1 MTTVISVAHVKGGV
15 GKTTTAVQLALHAGA
30 TGRRTMLIDA
40 DPSRST
46 LSWATRAGDWPRA
59 GVPVEGY
66 WRADLERA
74 VPALAYDCDL
84 AVIDTPHD
92 PAGRHHAGA
101 VMISA
106 IVAADLVVVPTST
119 DGADLDRMEDLL
131 AALDVGQLDR
141 QQRGL
146 GPVDWLVA
154 LTRADLRR
162 RTVATEVVELMVNR
176 DLPILPIAVPSALA
190 DGHATST
197 WVPERAAVEDA
208 FGTATVL
215 DEYAG
220 LATAVL
226 ARALASPVGP
236 A

>member
-30 TGRRTMLIDA
+30 TGRRTMLVDA

-46 LSWATRAGDWPRA
+46 LSWATRASDWPTER
-59 GVPVEGY
+59 VPVQGY
-66 WRADLERA
+66 WRPDLERT
-74 VPALAYDCDL
+74 VRDLAYDCDL

-106 IVAADLVVVPTST
+106 IVAADLVVVPTSS
-119 DGADLDRMEDLL
+119 DGADLDRMEDLI

-141 QQRGL
+141 HQRGL
-146 GPVDWLVA
+146 APVEWLVA
-154 LTRADLRR
+154 LTRIDLRR
-162 RTVATEVVELMVNR
+162 KTIAAEVVDLMVSR
-176 DLPILPIAVPSALA
+176 DLPVLPIAVPSALA

-208 FGTATVL
+208 FGTARVL

-220 LATAVL
+220 LAAAVL
-226 ARALASPVGP
+226 ARVLGTVAPS
-236 A
+236 